1 MTVQKSTMLMRVVIG
16 LTAGL
21 LAFGVIVLLLPTAG
35 WWLAA
40 LGGLLVITG
49 GQILVLR
56 WERRHPRPDRDAG
69 P

>member
-1 MTVQKSTMLMRVVIG
+1 MMRAVIG

-21 LAFGVIVLLLPTAG
+21 LAFGVIVLLLPAG

-49 GQILVLR
+49 GQIVAQR
-56 WERRHPRPDRDAG
+56 WQRRHPGRDRE
-69 P
+69 PEP